1 MDRIS
6 ELSLY
11 SVSHTSTQVG
21 GSEKTRSK
29 SPKSP
34 KSPKKTYKPSD
45 MDGETTTAL
54 DKFRKANR
62 LLQKELSDTKQALDK
77 EKKVTASLKKQLES
91 SKFNSI

>member
-11 SVSHTSTQVG
+11 SVSHSSSQVG
-21 GSEKTRSK
+21 GSEKTRSR
-29 SPKSP
+29 S
-34 KSPKKTYKPSD
+34 KSPKKSYKPSD

-62 LLQKELSDTKQALDK
+62 LLQKELSETKQALDK
-77 EKKVTASLKKQLES
+77 EKKLTATLKKQLES